1 MVLSGES
8 DMSAIFGG
16 ATSLTSN
23 PLSYDTV
30 RDIST
35 SSNSSVS
42 GLSGVDLS
50 SGGSVV
56 RLSPGGDRDAY
67 HTCLIVRNFHRP
79 NMH

>member
-23 PLSYDTV
+23 PLSFDTV

-35 SSNSSVS
+35 SSNLSVS

-56 RLSPGGDRDAY
+56 RLSPGGDRECVPYMLDSEE
-67 HTCLIVRNFHRP
+67 
-79 NMH
+79 

>member
-23 PLSYDTV
+23 PLSFDTV

-42 GLSGVDLS
+42 GLSGVD
-50 SGGSVV
+50 VQI
-56 RLSPGGDRDAY
+56 
-67 HTCLIVRNFHRP
+67 CIECKCIIC
-79 NMH
+79 